1 MILNAKSTPF
11 PGTMLNKMKSL
22 SNIHCINSNIMYG
35 ERGNVEKLKKSTNFF
50 PGLSEND

>member
-1 MILNAKSTPF
+1 MVLNIKSPPS

-22 SNIHCINSNIMYG
+22 SNIHRINSNIVSG
-35 ERGNVEKLKKSTNFF
+35 GNVEKLKKSNFF